1 MWRIL
6 PLPLAK
12 LEPVQTYSKSFRP
25 SETFR
30 KGWLIQAGVQH
41 SVETE
46 PFSLRAPPVLL
57 RNLMHKQPLTTA
69 SPRNLDQSQFAN
81 L

>member
-30 KGWLIQAGVQH
+30 KGWLIQAGVQQPIALKR
-41 SVETE
+41 S
-46 PFSLRAPPVLL
+46 PFR
-57 RNLMHKQPLTTA
+57 
-69 SPRNLDQSQFAN
+69 
-81 L
+81 